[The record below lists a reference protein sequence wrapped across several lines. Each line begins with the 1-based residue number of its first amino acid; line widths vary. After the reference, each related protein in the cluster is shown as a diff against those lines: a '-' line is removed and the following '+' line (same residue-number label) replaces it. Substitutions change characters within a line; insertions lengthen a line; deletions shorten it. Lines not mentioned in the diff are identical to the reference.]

1 MKAVVQRVSS
11 AKVKVN
17 GGIVSSI
24 KSGLLVLL
32 AVEKR
37 DDEQDIN
44 WMAKK
49 LSNLRVFEDEQ
60 GKMNL
65 SLADV
70 GAEMMVISNFTV
82 AGDASKGNRPGF
94 DNAAEFEKGKALFNK
109 VLFSLSQLG
118 IEPKTGEFGSEMQI
132 ELVNAGP
139 VTIILDS
146 PSKTT

>member
-17 GGIVSSI
+17 GEIISSI
-24 KSGLLVLL
+24 ENGLLVLL

-49 LSNLRVFEDEQ
+49 LSSLRVFEDER

-65 SLADV
+65 SLSDV

-94 DNAAEFEKGKALFNK
+94 DKAAEFEVGKVLFNK

-118 IEPKTGEFGSEMQI
+118 IQVKTGEFGSEMRI
-132 ELVNAGP
+132 ELVNDGP

-146 PSKTT
+146 PPKTT

>member
-1 MKAVVQRVSS
+1 MQRVSS
-11 AKVKVN
+11 AKVKIN
-17 GGIVSSI
+17 SQIISSI
-24 KSGLLVLL
+24 ENGLLVLL

-37 DDEQDIN
+37 DNDQDVN

-49 LSNLRVFEDEQ
+49 LSNLRIFDDDQ

-65 SLADV
+65 SLTDV

-94 DNAAEFEKGKALFNK
+94 DKAAGFEEGKALFDQ

-132 ELVNAGP
+132 ELVNSGP